1 MIETF
6 IYTILV
12 IYGVNKTTDFNMIF
26 EDFRLWIQHLVFVNI
41 ECDDLRSLK
50 TNLKYKLMK
59 VLFDC
64 TPCMSS
70 FYGSI
75 SFFFTDLSWYYLPV
89 WILSLCGAITLL
101 NRLTK

>member
-1 MIETF
+1 MIEIF
-6 IYTILV
+6 IYTILI
-12 IYGVNKTTDFNMIF
+12 IYGVNKTTDHSMIF
-26 EDFRLWIQHLVFVNI
+26 EWVRIKSSVLPDKAN
-41 ECDDLRSLK
+41 
-50 TNLKYKLMK
+50 K

-89 WILSLCGAITLL
+89 WIMSLCGAITLL